1 MSKNFNFVN
10 FEPENELK
18 TFSKEVYWLME
29 ERAPS
34 RAAKNASIVKAE
46 NGYTSS
52 IKIISTSG
60 TFEAEAS
67 SPDPKES
74 INLSYEKMKAI
85 LKSWSENRGPEL
97 LEEAAE

>member
-1 MSKNFNFVN
+1 MSKNFDFIN

-34 RAAKNASIVKAE
+34 RAAKNATITKADD
-46 NGYTSS
+46 GYTSS

-67 SPDPKES
+67 SSDPKES
-74 INLSYEKMKAI
+74 INKTYEKMKAL
-85 LKSWSENRGPEL
+85 LKTWSENRASQISGK
-97 LEEAAE
+97 AAE